1 MPICRLRQTKRSTFG
16 RYCPSPETL
25 ALPPPGTGWHLHGCC
40 HYCDCSGDAIGGP
53 DAAHLLHCCRPD
65 QLRAKTGGQSAAQ
78 SGQDVPGL
86 GPGAAPTGT
95 GRGRGR
101 PARVQHAHQQGR
113 SLPALHRWGT
123 RGCRS
128 RVAGRL
134 AAAHRTPAVLAEV
147 SRALWCQRVLGCLS
161 PVPAGPAASSP
172 PTTATL
178 DYLTHCLE
186 PSAHGM
192 PRCDVFP
199 LMPCMGWSAERV
211 AERLTDVE
219 EVVAAAEHAG
229 DCHALVDL
237 INESRQRAGLP
248 SVSLTLTAGHQEA
261 GDAASGE
268 PPQQPDG
275 GGSVGGS
282 RGGSADGQLP
292 QQQQQQGDGM
302 GGAGGPPVPRSRV
315 IGDWPSPVLQ
325 FSKVAV
331 GGTFDRLHAGHR
343 LLLAATA
350 LVATRSIFV
359 GITGGPGG
367 DGGRPG
373 AVHAGTCP
381 SVLHAACSIRLLPTQ
396 AVPCLTL
403 CTRTHPCP
411 LSGRSRR
418 AAGHE
423 EEPGAAGGVCGA
435 GGGGGGI
442 HAGGQPGGHRGGG
455 APHQPQGVVGGWQ
468 GLWRCLLPRSQPAA
482 VRRREW
488 RLAQKSGARQAYCA
502 VWRAWGAGAA
512 AVRCG
517 PRV

>member
-1 MPICRLRQTKRSTFG
+1 MSQGSVLVPLRLERA
-16 RYCPSPETL
+16 EEEA
-25 ALPPPGTGWHLHGCC
+25 ALLEYSMRTSRGAV
-40 HYCDCSGDAIGGP
+40 Y
-53 DAAHLLHCCRPD
+53 LHC
-65 QLRAKTGGQSAAQ
+65 T
-78 SGQDVPGL
+78 
-86 GPGAAPTGT
+86 
-95 GRGRGR
+95 
-101 PARVQHAHQQGR
+101 
-113 SLPALHRWGT
+113 
-123 RGCRS
+123 
-128 RVAGRL
+128 
-134 AAAHRTPAVLAEV
+134 
-147 SRALWCQRVLGCLS
+147 
-161 PVPAGPAASSP
+161 GPAASSP

-350 LVATRSIFV
+350 LLATRSIFV
-359 GITGGPGG
+359 GITADALLATKKNRALLEGYAEREAAAVGYMQVVNPEATVVAGPLTNPKEPPLCAV
-367 DGGRPG
+367 DPEFDAIVVSEETVPG
-373 AVHAGTCP
+373 AHA
-381 SVLHAACSIRLLPTQ
+381 INQ
-396 AVPCLTL
+396 
-403 CTRTHPCP
+403 TRAELGFPP
-411 LSGRSRR
+411 LVIVVVGLIYSRRR
-418 AAGHE
+418 AAKLSSTDLRE
-423 EEPGAAGGVCGA
+423 EDA
-435 GGGGGGI
+435 
-442 HAGGQPGGHRGGG
+442 
-455 APHQPQGVVGGWQ
+455 
-468 GLWRCLLPRSQPAA
+468 
-482 VRRREW
+482 
-488 RLAQKSGARQAYCA
+488 
-502 VWRAWGAGAA
+502 AGAA
-512 AVRCG
+512 SGSPA
-517 PRV
+517 PR